1 MKKSIL
7 DILTFLFESYLFDDE
22 EEVVDSRHALFAR
35 LQAEGFSPDSIDKA
49 FDWLENLHPEQ
60 TLVIPEAQQA
70 TRIFHPEEVARLSV
84 SARSLLLQLE
94 QDAVINAVQREQI
107 ITSALAL
114 DNMALL
120 DADDLK
126 WVVTMVLFNQSED
139 ASVSAAWIE
148 NFLYQDQKPSYH

>member
-22 EEVVDSRHALFAR
+22 EVADSRHALFAR

-60 TLVIPEAQQA
+60 PLKIPEAQQA
-70 TRIFHPEEVARLSV
+70 ARIFHPQEMARLSV
-84 SARSLLLQLE
+84 SARSLLMKLE
-94 QDAVINAVQREQI
+94 QEEVISAVQREQI
-107 ITSALAL
+107 IASALAL
-114 DNMALL
+114 DNMAVL

-126 WVVTMVLFNQSED
+126 WVVTMVLFNQSEE

>member
-22 EEVVDSRHALFAR
+22 EVADSRHVLFAR

-60 TLVIPEAQQA
+60 ELKIPQAQQA
-70 TRIFHPEEVARLSV
+70 ARIFHPQEMARLAV
-84 SARSLLLQLE
+84 SARSLLMKLE
-94 QDAVINAVQREQI
+94 QEEVISAVQREQI
-107 ITSALAL
+107 ISSALAL
-114 DNMALL
+114 DSISVL
-120 DADDLK
+120 DADDMK
-126 WVVTMVLFNQSED
+126 WVVTMVLFNQSEE